1 MPRFGK
7 FEDKFLH
14 FYFAFSFLFAQR
26 GRKDELKFEV
36 TMLFFSRVELT
47 LFTSKCS
54 HNLRKTEASELAVK

>member
-26 GRKDELKFEV
+26 GRKDELK
-36 TMLFFSRVELT
+36 LLCFFS
-47 LFTSKCS
+47 
-54 HNLRKTEASELAVK
+54 LALS